1 MNIFGVGGP
10 ELMVI
15 LVIMLVFAGPKRMIH
30 WSYILGQYISKFR
43 VMWSQ
48 TVDLVQKEFDEAG
61 VDIKL
66 PKEPPTRKNLNKTI
80 ADALQ
85 PVTKPIQD
93 SMDEVKKDMDSVKAV
108 SDDLKGQTSEISK
121 ELKEKTAEPP
131 KEDVKKITGPVE
143 VYSSKK
149 TPKQAEEKAP
159 VASDS
164 ESDTVTSSEAEPV
177 TNPSSSLGTWSAS
190 SEDK

>member
-10 ELMVI
+10 EIMVI

-30 WSYILGQYISKFR
+30 WSYILGQYLSKFR

-131 KEDVKKITGPVE
+131 KENLTRITEPVG

-149 TPKQAEEKAP
+149 TPKQAEEKAS
-159 VASDS
+159 VTSEN

-177 TNPSSSLGTWSAS
+177 TNSSSSLGTWSAS